1 VALGGRGVLAGQW
14 VQHSIAIDATG
25 APVMQTGH
33 VHGSGW
39 DWCHFDKAE
48 ALVVELALILARVVS
63 AEDEDAGAGLEAV
76 APDVGVEPGVEERC
90 AASVACRRIHAR
102 LLTALSP
109 SARVSVGAD
118 LGNASQPIR
127 VTDYAIKILD
137 VNIPAGASL
146 HPQVAPSTVPDE

>member
-48 ALVVELALILARVVS
+48 ALVEQAGSEGAPVMATELDDATAGVVAVVAAFEVLPRLEGGCGAAR
-63 AEDEDAGAGLEAV
+63 EV
-76 APDVGVEPGVEERC
+76 AARSGGGIHDPPPDSTQPLGSRER
-90 AASVACRRIHAR
+90 R
-102 LLTALSP
+102 
-109 SARVSVGAD
+109 G
-118 LGNASQPIR
+118 
-127 VTDYAIKILD
+127 
-137 VNIPAGASL
+137 
-146 HPQVAPSTVPDE
+146 